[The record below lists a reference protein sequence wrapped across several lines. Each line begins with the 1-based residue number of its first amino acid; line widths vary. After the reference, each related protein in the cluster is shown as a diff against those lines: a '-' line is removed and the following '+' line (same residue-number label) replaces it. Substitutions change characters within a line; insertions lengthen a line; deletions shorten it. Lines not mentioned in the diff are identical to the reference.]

1 MDISFIKN
9 KELVLKAYGRWP
21 SFHDFEI
28 VKVEFDRA
36 LDGSKGDGPF
46 ITVHLHMWEIIGKT
60 ADGAH
65 FRYSNHHLVIL
76 RFNRVAEYTFDGFNH
91 QNVIDD
97 WEVEAVTDERG
108 NLYYQVDLPA
118 LYGVD
123 MSIKCQGIEVLSITP
138 GLPRDSVYKDA
149 G

>member
-9 KELVLKAYGRWP
+9 NELVLKAYGRWP

-36 LDGSKGDGPF
+36 LDINHDGPF
-46 ITVHLHMWEIIGKT
+46 ITVHLHMWQIIGKT
-60 ADGAH
+60 EDGKH
-65 FRYSNHHLVIL
+65 FRFSNHHMVTL
-76 RFNRVAEYTFDGFNH
+76 RFNRVAEYTFEGFNH
-91 QNVIDD
+91 QNAIDD
-97 WEVEAVTDERG
+97 WEVEAVTDDRG
-108 NLYYQVDLPA
+108 NLYCHVTLPA

-123 MSIKCQGIEVLSITP
+123 MSIKCQAIEVLSITP
-138 GLPRDSVYKDA
+138 GMPRDSVYKNS